1 MRQYKKEIQNIH
13 AIINLLQTTHV
24 GRLGT
29 VGRDGYPMIK
39 PLNFVYDAMKIYFHS
54 AKEGE
59 KIEDI
64 VKDNRVCFE
73 ADAPLGYV
81 EAHSQACEATY
92 SYQSVIIKGRASLV
106 ADDGERLHA
115 FKLLMDKYQPK
126 GGYGSFCNDKLSI
139 TAVIRIDIEE
149 MKGKENITR
158 SA

>member
-1 MRQYKKEIQNIH
+1 MES
-13 AIINLLQTTHV
+13 IIGLLRTTHV

-39 PLNFVYDAMKIYFHS
+39 PLNFVYDGMKIYFHS

-64 VKDNRVCFE
+64 VRDGRICFE
-73 ADAPLGYV
+73 SDAPLGYN
-81 EAHSQACEATY
+81 EARSQPCEATY
-92 SYQSVIIKGRASLV
+92 FYRSVIIKGRAALV
-106 ADDGERLHA
+106 TDEGERLHA
-115 FKLLMDKYQPK
+115 FKLLMDKYQPG
-126 GGYGSFCNDKLSI
+126 GGYGAFRDDKLRI

-149 MKGKENITR
+149 MTGKENISR